1 MLLLINKLY
10 VSFNFM
16 SEMSRDAGESRDSG
30 KRQTDRETNSLKAT
44 TGAFFAVGV
53 DVIKYQNN
61 VYSQTKSSVPLL
73 FKSFES
79 VGSCRF
85 QIDLCTLASVMSR
98 EFTRE
103 AVMKFLP
110 APFS

>member
-1 MLLLINKLY
+1 
-10 VSFNFM
+10 M
-16 SEMSRDAGESRDSG
+16 SEMSRGAGESRDSG

-61 VYSQTKSSVPLL
+61 VYSQTKSSVPPKNTLMNLL

-110 APFS
+110 APLS

>member
-1 MLLLINKLY
+1 MESAL
-10 VSFNFM
+10 NFM

-61 VYSQTKSSVPLL
+61 VYSQTKSSVPPQ
-73 FKSFES
+73 EY
-79 VGSCRF
+79 
-85 QIDLCTLASVMSR
+85 IN
-98 EFTRE
+98 EFIIQ
-103 AVMKFLP
+103 KFWIRWQL
-110 APFS
+110 

>member
-1 MLLLINKLY
+1 
-10 VSFNFM
+10 M

-61 VYSQTKSSVPLL
+61 VYSQTKSSVPPKNTLQSNQVKRTPQEPINEFIIQKLNPLL
-73 FKSFES
+73 VVDFRLVS
-79 VGSCRF
+79 
-85 QIDLCTLASVMSR
+85 A
-98 EFTRE
+98 
-103 AVMKFLP
+103 FLYV
-110 APFS
+110 

>member
-1 MLLLINKLY
+1 
-10 VSFNFM
+10 M

-44 TGAFFAVGV
+44 TGAFFAVGL

-61 VYSQTKSSVPLL
+61 VYSQTKSSVPPKKPL

-103 AVMKFLP
+103 AVMKFLQT
-110 APFS
+110 PFS